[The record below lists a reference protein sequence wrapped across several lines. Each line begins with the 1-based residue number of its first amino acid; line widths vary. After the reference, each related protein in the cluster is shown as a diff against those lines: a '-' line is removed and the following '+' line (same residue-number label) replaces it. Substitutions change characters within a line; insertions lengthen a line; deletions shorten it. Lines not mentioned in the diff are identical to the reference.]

1 MDIYIDNEK
10 TRLGKRTKDFEKIL
24 KSINKTL
31 EKKEKIIKS
40 ISINGTLLYDGV
52 VIDMTKDNNIIEVE
66 TKSYV
71 DLTLESLEN
80 LKEYTK
86 TFFEVKNNLQEL
98 LEENEEISMLDIEE
112 TNAFLVWFA
121 DLIYLLTETYTF
133 PFSDLEEILFTVRE
147 EVEILLEL
155 KEKNDYIGYVL
166 NLDICISDILKSF
179 CENIDYYKN
188 TILEEEENKKI
199 LF

>member
-1 MDIYIDNEK
+1 MDVYIDNEK

-147 EVEILLEL
+147 EIEVLLEL

>member
-1 MDIYIDNEK
+1 MDVYIDNEK

-147 EVEILLEL
+147 EVEVLLEL

>member
-1 MDIYIDNEK
+1 MDVYIDNEK

-98 LEENEEISMLDIEE
+98 LEENEEILMLDIEE

-147 EVEILLEL
+147 EVEVLLEL

>member
-40 ISINGTLLYDGV
+40 ISTNGTLLYDGV

>member
-66 TKSYV
+66 SKSYV

-147 EVEILLEL
+147 EVEVLLEL

>member
-121 DLIYLLTETYTF
+121 DLIYLLTETYIF

-147 EVEILLEL
+147 EVEVLLEL

>member
-147 EVEILLEL
+147 EVEVLLEL

-188 TILEEEENKKI
+188 TILEEEEINKKS
-199 LF
+199 

>member
-1 MDIYIDNEK
+1 MDVYIDNEK

-112 TNAFLVWFA
+112 TNAFIVWFA

-147 EVEILLEL
+147 EVEVLLEL